1 MSILDRAKSHFE
13 AKGLKRIE
21 VKEWSDEKGEPTVL
35 FSEPFTLD
43 DQRKLLK
50 YSDGDSIEFIAR
62 LVIMK
67 AKTEDGA
74 LAFDLSDKP
83 TLMSKVD
90 PTIIRR
96 IADEISAA
104 PSIEDMSGN

>member
-21 VKEWSDEKGEPTVL
+21 VPEWTDEQGNPTVL

-50 YSDGDSIEFIAR
+50 FSDGDSIEFIAR

-67 AKTEDGA
+67 AKTEDGS

-83 TLMSKVD
+83 VLMGKVD
-90 PTIIRR
+90 PTVVRR
-96 IADEISAA
+96 IADEISAS
-104 PSIEDMSGN
+104 PSVEDMSGN